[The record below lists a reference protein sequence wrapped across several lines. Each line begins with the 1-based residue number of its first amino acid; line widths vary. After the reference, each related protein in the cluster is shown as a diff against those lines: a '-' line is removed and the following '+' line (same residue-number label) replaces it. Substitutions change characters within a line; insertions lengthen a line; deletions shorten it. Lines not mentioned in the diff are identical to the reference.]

1 MNEQIQTIIIGGGQA
16 GLATSY
22 WLKQHQH
29 EHIILEQAAQAANAW
44 RSGRWDS
51 FTLVT
56 PNWATRMPG
65 VEAPGVEAPGAD
77 PNGFMPRDEIVAYF
91 EQYIER
97 FKLHVCYNTR
107 VTAVEQ
113 DGVGYVVRTDGD
125 VVPNATFT
133 ARNVVVAT
141 GLYQR
146 PKIPA
151 FGARLDVGITQLHS
165 GAYRNPHSLAPGAVL
180 VVGSA
185 QSGCQIAEELYQS
198 GRRVYLCTGSA
209 PRMPRRYRGKDIYE
223 WANLTGFLDRTPDML
238 PSPKARF
245 AGNPQLSGK
254 DGGHSLNLHQFAR
267 DGVTLLG
274 RITNVAGHTI
284 ALAPDLKE
292 NLAKS
297 DGFEANFC
305 KQVDDYVAQKG
316 LDAPR
321 EELPRLRDGYNAP
334 EILKLDLKA
343 DGITTIIWAMG
354 YSFDFSLVRL
364 PTFDADG
371 FPVQQRGVTNY
382 AGLYFIGMP
391 WMPRMKS
398 GQLLGVGEATEHIA
412 AHISA
417 RRV

>member
-1 MNEQIQTIIIGGGQA
+1 MSEHMETVIIGGGQA

-22 WLKQHQH
+22 WLTQHGR
-29 EHIILEQAAQAANAW
+29 EHVILEQAAQAANAW
-44 RSGRWDS
+44 RNGRWDS

-65 VEAPGVEAPGAD
+65 MESPSAD
-77 PNGFMPRDEIVAYF
+77 PNGFMPRDELVAYF

-97 FKLHVCYNTR
+97 FRLPVRYNTR
-107 VTAVEQ
+107 VTSVEQ
-113 DGVGYVVRTDGD
+113 DGAGYVVKTDHGTLS
-125 VVPNATFT
+125 AK
-133 ARNVVVAT
+133 NVVVAT
-141 GLYQR
+141 GLFQR

-151 FGARLDVGITQLHS
+151 FGAKIDAGITQLHS
-165 GAYRNPHSLAPGAVL
+165 GAYRHPHSISPGAVL
-180 VVGSA
+180 VIGSA

-198 GRRVYLCTGSA
+198 GRRVYLCLGTAG
-209 PRMPRRYRGKDIYE
+209 RMPRRYRGKDIYE
-223 WANLTGFLDRTPDML
+223 WVHLTGFLDRTPDKL
-238 PSPKARF
+238 PSLRARF

-254 DGGHSLNLHQFAR
+254 DGGHALNLHQFAR

-274 RITNVAGHTI
+274 RITNAADHTI
-284 ALAPDLKE
+284 TLAPDLKE

-297 DGFEANFC
+297 DGGEADFC
-305 KQVDDYVAQKG
+305 KMVDGYIEQKG

-321 EELPRLRDGYNAP
+321 EELPQLRDGYNTP
-334 EILKLDLKA
+334 EMLELDLKA
-343 DGITTIIWAMG
+343 AGITTIVWAMG

-391 WMPRMKS
+391 WMPWQKS
-398 GQLLGVGEATEHIA
+398 GLLLGVGEAAEHIA
-412 AHISA
+412 AHIAA
-417 RRV
+417 RPA

>member
-1 MNEQIQTIIIGGGQA
+1 MERIESIIVGGGQA

-22 WLKQHQH
+22 WLSQRGRD
-29 EHIILEQAAQAANAW
+29 HIILEQAAQAANAW
-44 RSGRWDS
+44 RNDRWDS

-65 VEAPGVEAPGAD
+65 MESPSAD
-77 PNGFMPRDEIVAYF
+77 PNGFMPRDELVAYF

-97 FKLHVCYNTR
+97 FRLPVRYNTR
-107 VTAVEQ
+107 VTSVEQ
-113 DGVGYVVRTDGD
+113 DGAGYVVKTDHGTLS
-125 VVPNATFT
+125 AK
-133 ARNVVVAT
+133 NVVVAT
-141 GLYQR
+141 GLFQR

-151 FGARLDVGITQLHS
+151 FGAQIAADITQLHS
-165 GAYRNPHSLAPGAVL
+165 GAYRHPHSIPPGAVL

-198 GRRVYLCTGSA
+198 SRKVYLCVGTAGRA
-209 PRMPRRYRGKDIYE
+209 PRRYRGKDIYE
-223 WANLTGFLDRTPDML
+223 WAHLTGFLDRTPDKL
-238 PSPKARF
+238 PSLRARF

-254 DGGHSLNLHQFAR
+254 DGGHALNLHQFAR

-274 RITNVAGHTI
+274 RITIAADHTI
-284 ALAPDLKE
+284 TLAPDLKE

-297 DGFEANFC
+297 DGGEADFC
-305 KQVDDYVAQKG
+305 KMVDGYIEQKG

-321 EELPRLRDGYNAP
+321 EELPQLRDGYNTP
-334 EILKLDLKA
+334 EMLELDLKA
-343 DGITTIIWAMG
+343 AGITTIVWAMG

-364 PTFDADG
+364 PTFDSDG

-391 WMPRMKS
+391 WMPWQKS
-398 GQLLGVGEATEHIA
+398 GLLLGVGEAAEHIA
-412 AHISA
+412 AHIAA
-417 RRV
+417 RPA

>member
-1 MNEQIQTIIIGGGQA
+1 MSAQISTIIIGGGQA

-22 WLKQHQH
+22 WLTQHGH

-44 RSGRWDS
+44 RNNRWDS

-65 VEAPGVEAPGAD
+65 VESPGAESPGSD
-77 PNGFMPRDEIVAYF
+77 PNGFMPRDELVAYF

-97 FKLHVCYNTR
+97 FQLPVRYNTR
-107 VTAVEQ
+107 VTSVEQ
-113 DGVGYVVRTDGD
+113 DGAGYVVRTDDG
-125 VVPNATFT
+125 TFN

-141 GLYQR
+141 GLFQR

-151 FGARLDVGITQLHS
+151 FGAKIDAGITQLHS
-165 GAYRNPHSLAPGAVL
+165 GAYRNPHLIPPGAVL

-185 QSGCQIAEELYQS
+185 QSGCQIAEELYQN

-209 PRMPRRYRGKDIYE
+209 PRAPRRYRGRDIVE
-223 WANLTGFLDRTPDML
+223 WVHLTGFLDRTPDML
-238 PSPKARF
+238 PSPRARF
-245 AGNPQLSGK
+245 AGNPQFSGK
-254 DGGHSLNLHQFAR
+254 DGGHTLNLHQFAC

-274 RITNVAGHTI
+274 RITNAAEHTI
-284 ALAPDLKE
+284 TLAPDLKE

-297 DGFEANFC
+297 DGGEANFC
-305 KQVDDYVAQKG
+305 KMADGYVAQKG

-321 EELPRLRDGYNAP
+321 EELPQLRDGYNAP
-334 EILKLDLKA
+334 EILELDLRA
-343 DGITTIIWAMG
+343 AGITTIIWAMG

-371 FPVQQRGVTNY
+371 FPIQQRGVTNY
-382 AGLYFIGMP
+382 AGLYFVGMP
-391 WMPRMKS
+391 WLPRQRT
-398 GQLLGVGEATEHIA
+398 GLLLGVGEAAEHIA
-412 AHISA
+412 THIAA
-417 RRV
+417 RKL

>member
-1 MNEQIQTIIIGGGQA
+1 MIRKKGEAMNDQVQTIIIGGGQA

-22 WLKQHQH
+22 WLKQHRH

-44 RSGRWDS
+44 RNDRWDS

-65 VEAPGVEAPGAD
+65 AGSPGAD
-77 PNGFMPRDEIVAYF
+77 PNGFMPRDELVAYF

-97 FKLHVCYNTR
+97 FQLPIRYNTR
-107 VTAVEQ
+107 VTSVEQ
-113 DGVGYVVRTDGD
+113 NGAGYVVRTDDG
-125 VVPNATFT
+125 AFI

-141 GLYQR
+141 GLFQR
-146 PKIPA
+146 HKIPA
-151 FGARLDVGITQLHS
+151 FGAQIDASITQLHS
-165 GAYRNPHSLAPGAVL
+165 GAYRHPHSIPPGAAL

-198 GRRVYLCTGSA
+198 GCRVYLCTGSA
-209 PRMPRRYRGKDIYE
+209 PRAPRRYRGKDIYE
-223 WANLTGFLDRTPDML
+223 WAYLTGFLDRTPDKL
-238 PSPKARF
+238 PSLRARF

-274 RITNVAGHTI
+274 RITNAADHTI

-297 DGFEANFC
+297 DGGEANFC
-305 KQVDDYVAQKG
+305 KMVDDHVVQNG
-316 LDAPR
+316 LDVPCG
-321 EELPRLRDGYNAP
+321 ELPQLRDGYTSP
-334 EILKLDLKA
+334 EILELDLKA
-343 DGITTIIWAMG
+343 AGITTIIWAMG

-364 PTFDADG
+364 PAFDADG

-391 WMPRMKS
+391 WLPKQKT
-398 GQLLGVGEATEHIA
+398 GLLLGVGEAAEHIA
-412 AHISA
+412 VHIAA
-417 RRV
+417 RPA

>member
-1 MNEQIQTIIIGGGQA
+1 MSAQVSTIIIGGGQA

-22 WLKQHQH
+22 WLTQHGH

-44 RSGRWDS
+44 RNNRWDS

-65 VEAPGVEAPGAD
+65 VESPGAESPGSD
-77 PNGFMPRDEIVAYF
+77 PNGFMPRDELVAYF

-97 FKLHVCYNTR
+97 FQLPVRYNTR
-107 VTAVEQ
+107 VTSVEQ
-113 DGVGYVVRTDGD
+113 DGAGYVVRTDDG
-125 VVPNATFT
+125 TFN

-141 GLYQR
+141 GLFQR

-151 FGARLDVGITQLHS
+151 FGAKIDAGITQLHS
-165 GAYRNPHSLAPGAVL
+165 GAYRNPHLIPPGAVL

-185 QSGCQIAEELYQS
+185 QSGCQIAEELYQN

-209 PRMPRRYRGKDIYE
+209 PRAPRRYRGRDIVE
-223 WANLTGFLDRTPDML
+223 WVHLTGFLDRTPDML
-238 PSPKARF
+238 PSPRARF
-245 AGNPQLSGK
+245 AGNPQFSGK
-254 DGGHSLNLHQFAR
+254 DGGHTLNLHQFAR

-274 RITNVAGHTI
+274 RITNAAEHTI
-284 ALAPDLKE
+284 TLAPDLKE

-297 DGFEANFC
+297 DGGEANFC
-305 KQVDDYVAQKG
+305 KMADGYVAQKG

-321 EELPRLRDGYNAP
+321 EELPQLRDGYNAP
-334 EILKLDLKA
+334 EILELDLRA
-343 DGITTIIWAMG
+343 AGITTIIWAMG

-371 FPVQQRGVTNY
+371 FPIQQRGVTNY
-382 AGLYFIGMP
+382 AGLYFVGMP
-391 WMPRMKS
+391 WLPRQRT
-398 GQLLGVGEATEHIA
+398 GLLLGVGEAAEHIA
-412 AHISA
+412 THIAA
-417 RRV
+417 RKL

>member
-29 EHIILEQAAQAANAW
+29 EHIILEEATQAANAW
-44 RSGRWDS
+44 RNGRWDS

-56 PNWATRMPG
+56 PNWAMRMPG
-65 VEAPGVEAPGAD
+65 VESAGAD

-107 VTAVEQ
+107 VTAVEK

-334 EILKLDLKA
+334 EILELDLKA

-398 GQLLGVGEATEHIA
+398 GQLLGVGEAAEHIA
-412 AHISA
+412 AHVAA
-417 RRV
+417 R

>member
-1 MNEQIQTIIIGGGQA
+1 MSAQVSTIIIGGGQA

-22 WLKQHQH
+22 WLTQHRH

-44 RSGRWDS
+44 RNDRWDS

-65 VEAPGVEAPGAD
+65 VESPGAD
-77 PNGFMPRDEIVAYF
+77 PNGFMPRDELVAYF

-97 FKLHVCYNTR
+97 FQLPVRYNTR
-107 VTAVEQ
+107 VTSVEQ
-113 DGVGYVVRTDGD
+113 DGAGYVVRTDDG
-125 VVPNATFT
+125 TFN
-133 ARNVVVAT
+133 ARNVVIAT
-141 GLYQR
+141 GLFQC

-151 FGARLDVGITQLHS
+151 FNAKIDAGITQLHS
-165 GAYRNPHSLAPGAVL
+165 GAYRHPHSIPPGAVL

-185 QSGCQIAEELYQS
+185 QSGCQIAEELYQN

-209 PRMPRRYRGKDIYE
+209 PRAPRRYRGRDIVE
-223 WANLTGFLDRTPDML
+223 WVHLTGFLDRTPDML
-238 PSPKARF
+238 PSPRARF

-254 DGGHSLNLHQFAR
+254 DGGHTLNLHQFAR

-274 RITNVAGHTI
+274 RITNAAEHTI
-284 ALAPDLKE
+284 TLAPDLKE

-297 DGFEANFC
+297 DGAEANFC
-305 KQVDDYVAQKG
+305 KMADGYVAQKG

-321 EELPRLRDGYNAP
+321 EELPQLRDGYSAP
-334 EILKLDLKA
+334 EILELDLQA
-343 DGITTIIWAMG
+343 AGITTIIWAMG
-354 YSFDFSLVRL
+354 YSFDFSLVKL

-371 FPVQQRGVTNY
+371 FPVQQRGVTSY

-391 WMPRMKS
+391 WLPRQRT
-398 GQLLGVGEATEHIA
+398 GLLLGVGEAAEHIA
-412 AHISA
+412 THIAA
-417 RRV
+417 RKL

>member
-1 MNEQIQTIIIGGGQA
+1 MSAQVSTIIIGGGQA

-22 WLKQHQH
+22 WLTQHGH

-44 RSGRWDS
+44 RNDRWDS

-65 VEAPGVEAPGAD
+65 VESPGAESPGSD
-77 PNGFMPRDEIVAYF
+77 PNGFMPRDELVAYF

-97 FKLHVCYNTR
+97 FQLPVRYNTR
-107 VTAVEQ
+107 VTSVEQ
-113 DGVGYVVRTDGD
+113 DGAGYVVRTDDG
-125 VVPNATFT
+125 TFN

-141 GLYQR
+141 GLFQR

-151 FGARLDVGITQLHS
+151 FGAKIDAGITQLHS
-165 GAYRNPHSLAPGAVL
+165 GAYRNPHLIPPGAVL

-185 QSGCQIAEELYQS
+185 QSGCQIAEELYQN

-209 PRMPRRYRGKDIYE
+209 PRAPRRYRGRDIVE
-223 WANLTGFLDRTPDML
+223 WVHLTGFLDRTPDML
-238 PSPKARF
+238 PSPRARF
-245 AGNPQLSGK
+245 AGNPQFSGK
-254 DGGHSLNLHQFAR
+254 DGGHTLNLHQFAR

-274 RITNVAGHTI
+274 RITNAAEHTI
-284 ALAPDLKE
+284 TLAPDLKE

-297 DGFEANFC
+297 DGGEANFC
-305 KQVDDYVAQKG
+305 KMADGYVAQKG

-321 EELPRLRDGYNAP
+321 EELPQLRDGYNAP
-334 EILKLDLKA
+334 EILELDLRA
-343 DGITTIIWAMG
+343 AGITTIIWAMG

-371 FPVQQRGVTNY
+371 FPIQQRGVTNY
-382 AGLYFIGMP
+382 AGLYFVGMP
-391 WMPRMKS
+391 WLPRQRT
-398 GQLLGVGEATEHIA
+398 GLLLGVGEAAEHIA
-412 AHISA
+412 AQIAA
-417 RRV
+417 RKL